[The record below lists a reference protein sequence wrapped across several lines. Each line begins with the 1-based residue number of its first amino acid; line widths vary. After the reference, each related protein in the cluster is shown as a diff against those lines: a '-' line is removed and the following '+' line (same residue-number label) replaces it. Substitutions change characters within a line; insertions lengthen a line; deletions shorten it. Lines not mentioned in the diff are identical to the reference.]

1 MKRILAALVA
11 AFSFLLTACTTT
23 AELKAIDVQKEI
35 ALATIKFN
43 DDSETRAARAWIEV
57 TKAREATRQEEAK
70 AAVVKAGAIMKI
82 AEKADA
88 GGRVAM
94 ARSLE
99 ERAPAAGAAV
109 AELAMPKP
117 SFMPVP
123 TIQMPKSGFE
133 KGVDVVDRLWGR
145 ANGTAN
151 SLLAHK
157 GLGKQLDADVE
168 IRRLTEQGSTD
179 RHGATMG
186 AFGRFSDN
194 QTTLGV
200 AGVNGARDVGVA
212 AANTPDIVNNVTGAG
227 NKVNVAGRD
236 ANFRDETNNTTN
248 TNNCPQTQ
256 TANGG
261 QSGPGGAGGT
271 GTSTTGDTTGGSGE
285 RSGDGGSPV
294 PRQRGECN
302 AGK

>member
-1 MKRILAALVA
+1 MKPMFAALVA
-11 AFSFLLTACTTT
+11 AFCLLLSACTTT
-23 AELKAIDVQKEI
+23 AELKAIESQERI

-109 AELAMPKP
+109 AEVAMPKP

-123 TIQMPKSGFE
+123 TIQLPKSAFE
-133 KGVDVVDRLWGR
+133 KGVDMFDRLWGR
-145 ANGTAN
+145 ANGTAD
-151 SLLAHK
+151 SLLAYK
-157 GLGKQLDADVE
+157 GLGKRLDAEV
-168 IRRLTEQGSTD
+168 RRTELIEKGNTD
-179 RHGATMG
+179 RHASTMG

-194 QTTLGV
+194 QASQANEATRGFAQALVEEAKNPDQVFNISGNDNQLALNGSHANRVVTT
-200 AGVNGARDVGVA
+200 
-212 AANTPDIVNNVTGAG
+212 TT
-227 NKVNVAGRD
+227 
-236 ANFRDETNNTTN
+236 TTN
-248 TNNCPQTQ
+248 TNKCDQTQ
-256 TANGG
+256 TNRGG
-261 QSGPGGAGGT
+261 DSGPGGTGT
-271 GTSTTGDTTGGSGE
+271 GTTGQNNGAPSGQTAPANPAQTG
-285 RSGDGGSPV
+285 RCD
-294 PRQRGECN
+294 

>member
-1 MKRILAALVA
+1 MKLIVAALVA
-11 AFSFLLTACTTT
+11 AICLLLSACTTT
-23 AELKAIDVQKEI
+23 AELKAIEAQKDI

-109 AELAMPKP
+109 AEVAMPKP
-117 SFMPVP
+117 SFMSVP
-123 TIQMPKSGFE
+123 TIQLPKSVFE
-133 KGVDVVDRLWGR
+133 KGVDMVDRLWGR
-145 ANGTAN
+145 ANGTAD
-151 SLLAHK
+151 SLLAYK
-157 GLGKQLDADVE
+157 GLGKRLDAEV
-168 IRRLTEQGSTD
+168 RRTELIEKGNTD
-179 RHGATMG
+179 RHASTMG

-194 QTTLGV
+194 QASQANESTRGFAQAFVEESKNPDQVFNIGGNDNQLALGGSRANRVVTTTI
-200 AGVNGARDVGVA
+200 
-212 AANTPDIVNNVTGAG
+212 NTVD
-227 NKVNVAGRD
+227 
-236 ANFRDETNNTTN
+236 
-248 TNNCPQTQ
+248 CPQTQ

-261 QSGPGGAGGT
+261 QSGSGGTGGNGQGTTAGSNGGQGAPSGAGGA
-271 GTSTTGDTTGGSGE
+271 
-285 RSGDGGSPV
+285 PQ
-294 PRQRGECN
+294 PQQRGECN